1 MDLARHSDGAFYVLE
16 DNLCVPSGVSYM
28 LESRKM
34 MRRLFPELF
43 ARLDIAPVEHYAS
56 LLLTTLREASPVA
69 QPTVVV
75 LTPAGITRLI
85 LSMRFWRGKWALSW
99 WKARIC
105 LCKTTGCGCAPPP
118 ARRRW
123 M

>member
-1 MDLARHSDGAFYVLE
+1 MLE

-34 MRRLFPELF
+34 MRRLFPR
-43 ARLDIAPVEHYAS
+43 AVRPAGHRPVEHYAS

-69 QPTVVV
+69 QLTVVV
-75 LTPAGITRLI
+75 PPRPANAAYFEHAFL
-85 LSMRFWRGKWALSW
+85 
-99 WKARIC
+99 ARQMGVE
-105 LCKTTGCGCAPPP
+105 LVEGQDLFVQNDRCGCAPPP

-123 M
+123 T